1 MAGRQGSI
9 KELKGLAE
17 TERYEAPSGSTEQRA
32 QPVAGGGGEGGA
44 GPERKAVPDNSRL
57 WATHDKFRP
66 SRMVTGNYL
75 NDSERDQGKTD
86 FKNGAF

>member
-57 WATHDKFRP
+57 
-66 SRMVTGNYL
+66 
-75 NDSERDQGKTD
+75 
-86 FKNGAF
+86 